1 MGMAVILTCQD
12 VPADLN
18 YEKGLEI
25 QIGINHATCGSQQ
38 LTMGFTVVP
47 PGVRNPAHYHSNADA
62 GIFVA
67 SGRLK
72 VYIGPDRRCS
82 VVGPGTFL
90 YVPKGEI
97 HGLENE
103 SRTEP
108 ATLIFS
114 YGNVPSKEAAG
125 TTFVEDPWV

>member
-1 MGMAVILTCQD
+1 MAVILTRND

-25 QIGINHATCGSQQ
+25 QIGINNATCCSQE

-47 PGVRNPAHYHSNADA
+47 PGVRNPAHYHQNAEA
-62 GIFVA
+62 GIYVA
-67 SGRLK
+67 SGRIK
-72 VYIGPDRRCS
+72 VFIGEDRACT

-97 HGLENE
+97 HGLEND
-103 SRTEP
+103 SLTEP
-108 ATLIFS
+108 ATLVFA
-114 YGNVPSKEAAG
+114 YGNVPNKEAAG

>member
-1 MGMAVILTCQD
+1 MAVILTRQE
-12 VPADLN
+12 VPPDLS

-25 QIGINHATCGSQQ
+25 QIGINCVTCGSQE

-47 PGVRNPAHYHSNADA
+47 PGVRNPAHYHANAEA
-62 GIFVA
+62 GIYVA

-72 VYIGPDRRCS
+72 VYIGEERTCS

-90 YVPKGEI
+90 FVPKGEI

-103 SRTEP
+103 SATEP
-108 ATLIFS
+108 ATLIFA
-114 YGNVPSKEAAG
+114 YGNVPSKEIAG